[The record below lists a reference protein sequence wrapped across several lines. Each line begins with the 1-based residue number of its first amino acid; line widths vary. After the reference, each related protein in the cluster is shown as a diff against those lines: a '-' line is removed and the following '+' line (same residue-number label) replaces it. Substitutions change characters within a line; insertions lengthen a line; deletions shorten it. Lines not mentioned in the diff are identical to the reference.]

1 MNIIKSNLWNIMK
14 NISSTYY
21 YLDKFE
27 RQKDNKFVENTD
39 ELSTI
44 GKEMFNAFEFRKKN
58 IYFVDICGA
67 PGMYS
72 KILVEDKDAKGFSI
86 SLPPEKGGV
95 EYTFNNDNYKIY
107 YKDILEKTYK
117 IETSKSINL
126 GIASCVSYIESK
138 NNKSSI
144 LNIELI
150 LTSINLMLENL
161 ENDGDMIINM
171 TMKNIYCCFNILDL
185 LIKQFDNIKLWKSET
200 VWTTKNTFYIFCY
213 GFKKHKIINM
223 KQYIYYIKNDKSDFN
238 TKYIG
243 DNNNIKIIN
252 KMMVNIYKIRINAW
266 INLIGNLINTEGSKI
281 MRA

>member
-1 MNIIKSNLWNIMK
+1 MK

-44 GKEMFNAFEFRKKN
+44 GKEMFDAFEFRKKK

-185 LIKQFDNIKLWKSET
+185 LIKQFDTIKLWKSET

-252 KMMVNIYKIRINAW
+252 KMMINIYKIRINAW
-266 INLIGNLINTEGSKI
+266 INLIGNLISSEDSKI
-281 MRA
+281 MRYL